1 MAGAKSKSN
10 GMRKRGKGRT
20 KVSSETTKSATAK
33 DGVDDQRTI
42 ETTATTFTPPPSQ
55 SPSSPSLWDRLM
67 EFKPLIGI
75 TILVVVPYAL
85 HNAYLIVCL
94 QRPEWLAVVASSL
107 SACGLLPLLSS
118 TKLILRPSFEAS
130 DARQVLVV
138 GTMSSGTTQVAHD
151 LSTTLG
157 LEIGHENSETKWSFV
172 RDGTVSWFHGIRFLP
187 RPGIDDPNASI
198 NLVLPLLPANQPPN
212 PNGDQQE
219 TAAIKTTTVTLE
231 GERLF
236 RYVVNLICLE
246 IHPNMGFHPFMF
258 RDNGKCSL
266 RQSWGTCWKEE
277 CINLLEQEWGCA
289 LGQDDPSSSSSCIT
303 PYHKTLHQVR
313 NPLKTVE
320 SLITKFCIGGVD
332 GDLQPSFA
340 IFAKALFPQHDFSS
354 LSCIEASGYY
364 VYEYNTA
371 ILGATQRGYID
382 AAFQVEEATPCK
394 VAMLAGF
401 RDDDENEND
410 NKETYQQ
417 RIRNNLLDICSDDTT
432 SADAAYANTSEA
444 NQPMVSTKNKYN
456 KGQLS
461 LDWDDLLG
469 GRHGSQKKQG
479 DRDLQQRLKQMAT
492 KLGYR

>member
-1 MAGAKSKSN
+1 MAGVKSKSN
-10 GMRKRGKGRT
+10 GMRKRGKDRS
-20 KVSSETTKSATAK
+20 KVWSETTKPATAK
-33 DGVDDQRTI
+33 DGVDDQRTN
-42 ETTATTFTPPPSQ
+42 ETTTTPAPSQ
-55 SPSSPSLWDRLM
+55 SPLSSLWDRLM

-75 TILVVVPYAL
+75 TLLVMVPYAL
-85 HNAYLIVCL
+85 HNAYLFVYL
-94 QRPEWLAVVASSL
+94 QRPEWLAVVESSL
-107 SACGLLPLLSS
+107 SAYGLLPLVSS
-118 TKLILRPSFEAS
+118 LIKMVWILRPSFEAS
-130 DARQVLVV
+130 DVRQVLVV

-157 LEIGHENSETKWSFV
+157 LEIGHENSETRWSFV
-172 RDGTVSWFHGIRFLP
+172 RDGTISWFHGIRFLT
-187 RPGIDDPNASI
+187 RPGIDDPSASVD
-198 NLVLPLLPANQPPN
+198 LVLPLPPANQPPN
-212 PNGDQQE
+212 PNGDEQE
-219 TAAIKTTTVTLE
+219 TTTTTIVTLE

-236 RYVVNLICLE
+236 RYLVNLICREL
-246 IHPNMGFHPFMF
+246 HPNMGFHPFMF
-258 RDNGKCSL
+258 RDNGRCSL

-277 CINLLEQEWGCA
+277 CKNLLEQEWGCA
-289 LGQDDPSSSSSCIT
+289 LGQDPSSSPSSCIT

-320 SLITKFCIGGVD
+320 SLVTKFCIGGVD

-364 VYEYNTA
+364 IYEYNTA

-382 AAFQVEEATPCK
+382 AIFQVEEATPCK
-394 VAMLAGF
+394 VARLAGF
-401 RDDDENEND
+401 LGDDAND
-410 NKETYQQ
+410 NNIDETYQQ
-417 RIRNNLLDICSDDTT
+417 RIRDNLVDLCSDDTT
-432 SADAAYANTSEA
+432 SADAADDNTSEA

-469 GRHGSQKKQG
+469 GRHGSQKEQG